1 MTKPEYIVS
10 ACLVGIN
17 CRYNGGCTHI
27 SKIEQLVV
35 EGKALAVC
43 PEELGGLPTPRNPV
57 EIVNGA
63 VKDKFGTDQT
73 IAFNLG
79 AQKTLEIAENAN
91 IKKAILQARSP
102 SCGYGKIYDGSFT
115 GNLIDGNGI
124 TSSLL
129 EDNGFE
135 VFTDQNW
142 ESKEID

>member
-27 SKIEQLVV
+27 SKIEQLVID
-35 EGKALAVC
+35 GKAIPVC

-57 EIVNGA
+57 EIVGDE

-73 IAFNLG
+73 IAFNKG
-79 AQKTLEIAENAN
+79 AQRTLEIAKNAN
-91 IKKAILQARSP
+91 IKKAILQSRSP
-102 SCGYGKIYDGSFT
+102 SCGYGKIYDGSFS

-135 VFTDQNW
+135 IYTDQNW
-142 ESKEID
+142 EGKETD